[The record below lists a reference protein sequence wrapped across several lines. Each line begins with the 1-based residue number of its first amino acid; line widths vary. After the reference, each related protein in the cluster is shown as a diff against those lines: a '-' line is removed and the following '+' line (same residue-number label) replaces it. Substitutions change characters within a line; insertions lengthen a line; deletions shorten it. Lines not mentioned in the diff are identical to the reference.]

1 MPDPADESRLWV
13 PKVHE
18 LRKEAV
24 NAVIK
29 HLGPIHVGL
38 GQPSLEHNPAI
49 ILRDS
54 MLYRAESVGYHLDLL
69 KWQFA
74 AFTQRSQS
82 IVGSDGKPHLLG
94 FRKVLTFL
102 SDDIL
107 FNSISMLDY
116 VGNLVGCTLSGPN
129 DQRLKWN
136 GVVKAARDGTNPL
149 ATKAAAKM
157 MLTLHKEWIDR
168 LHGARSEI
176 IHERI
181 TLGDGGRAITFPEG
195 THFLSTLSFEMPPTV
210 VKRLAFLVTFADTKG
225 RVQLVVGA
233 EQIALRA
240 IDVAKAVMTALL
252 EDLGGR
258 LKASTSETGS

>member
-1 MPDPADESRLWV
+1 MPDPTDESRLWV

-18 LRKEAV
+18 LRKETV
-24 NAVIK
+24 EAVIK

-38 GQPSLEHNPAI
+38 GHPRLEDNPAI
-49 ILRDS
+49 VLRDS
-54 MLYRAESVGYHLDLL
+54 MLYRAESVGYHVDLL

-74 AFTQRSQS
+74 TFTQQSQL
-82 IVGSDGKPHLLG
+82 IVGSGAKPHLIG

-116 VGNLVGCTLSGPN
+116 VGNLVSCTLSGPN

-136 GVVKAARDGTNPL
+136 GVVKAARDRTNPL
-149 ATKAAAKM
+149 AAKAAARM

-181 TLGDGGRAITFPEG
+181 TLGDGGRTITFPGG
-195 THFLSTLSFEMPPTV
+195 THLPSTLSFEMPPTV
-210 VKRLAFLVTFADTKG
+210 VKRLAFLSTFANTKG

-240 IDVAKAVMTALL
+240 IDAAKAIMTALL
-252 EDLGGR
+252 EDLGG
-258 LKASTSETGS
+258 